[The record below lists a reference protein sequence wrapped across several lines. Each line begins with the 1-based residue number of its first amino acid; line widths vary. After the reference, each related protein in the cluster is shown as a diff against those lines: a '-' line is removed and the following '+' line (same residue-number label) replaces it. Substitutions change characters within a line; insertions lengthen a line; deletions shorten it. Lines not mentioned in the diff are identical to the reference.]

1 MNPSFLAQDT
11 IAALATP
18 PGEGAIGVIRLSG
31 PDSIALASSF
41 LELSPVPRQA
51 KLAVFRQNG
60 RRIDQVVATV
70 YRGPASFTGEDMVE
84 ISCHGG
90 TSVLRQV
97 MGALV
102 RAGVRSAERG
112 EFSQRAFL
120 NGKMDL
126 LQAEAVADLISART
140 AGSGRAALSNLE
152 GKLSGEVRAVRN
164 ALVEAA
170 ASLEVALDHSD
181 DPTVGTALTFKEIG
195 SRIEVQGQKIGRL
208 LASYESGRLLKEGVK
223 IAIAGR
229 PNAGKSSLLNSLLSS
244 DRAIVS
250 PHPGTTRDTL
260 EEGFDLL
267 GIPAVLIDTAG
278 LRAHTQDP
286 VEEIGMERTRRA
298 ILESD
303 MAVVVMD
310 SASEISGDDERI
322 AGLMNGKKAV
332 VALNKGD
339 RPAKTDLPRVRKLFP
354 DRPLVSV
361 SALKGEGMEELLQAL
376 RGQVQGIHGIE
387 DPEGSEAVVTSLR
400 HRDCLARAKESLDKA
415 GDVIRQGGAEE
426 LAALEIRE
434 ALESLGELTGE
445 SAEADILDKIFSGFC
460 IGK

>member
-1 MNPSFLAQDT
+1 MRPSFLAQDT
-11 IAALATP
+11 IVALATP
-18 PGEGAIGVIRLSG
+18 PGEGAIGVVRLSG
-31 PDSIALASSF
+31 PDSVALASSF
-41 LELSPVPRQA
+41 LTLSHMPRQA
-51 KLAVFRQNG
+51 MLTVFHRNG
-60 RRIDQVVATV
+60 RRVDQVVATV
-70 YRGPASFTGEDMVE
+70 YRSPRSFTGEDMVE

-90 TSVLRQV
+90 AAVLRQV
-97 MGALV
+97 LGILVQAGARL
-102 RAGVRSAERG
+102 ADRG

-140 AGSGRAALSNLE
+140 AESGRAALSNLE
-152 GKLSGEVRAVRN
+152 GNLSGKIREIRG
-164 ALVEAA
+164 ALAEAA
-170 ASLEVALDHSD
+170 ASLEVAVDHSD
-181 DPTVGTALTFKEIG
+181 DPTVGTALTFREIG
-195 SRIEVQGQKIGRL
+195 ARLDAQVEKINFL
-208 LASYESGRLLKEGVK
+208 LTSYESGRLLKEGVK

-278 LRAHTQDP
+278 LRGHTLDP

-298 ILESD
+298 IRESD
-303 MAVVVMD
+303 MAVAVLD
-310 SASEISGDDERI
+310 SSSEVSDEDERI
-322 AGLMNGKKAV
+322 ARLMNGKKTV

-339 RPAKTDLPRVRKLFP
+339 LPPKANLPRVRSLFP
-354 DRPLVSV
+354 DKPLVSI
-361 SALKGEGMEELLQAL
+361 SALKGQGMDELIRAL
-376 RGQVQGIHGIE
+376 RAQVPGMNTGE
-387 DPEGSEAVVTSLR
+387 KTESSEAVVTSLR
-400 HRDCLARAKESLDKA
+400 HRDCLARAKVILAQA
-415 GDVIRQGGAEE
+415 GQVIREGGAEE

-434 ALESLGELTGE
+434 ALEALGELTGE
-445 SAEADILDKIFSGFC
+445 CAQDDILNKIFSGFC